1 MKCSVAEEETSA
13 AQDAGMGM
21 VTDIDMP
28 PTPPLSSPP
37 ITEFE
42 PPGCRYRARESS
54 IPW

>member
-13 AQDAGMGM
+13 AQDAGMSM
-21 VTDIDMP
+21 VIDMP
-28 PTPPLSSPP
+28 TTPPLSSPP
-37 ITEFE
+37 ITEFA